1 METLVLVVI
10 VRAIMEIVK
19 FRNGTP
25 CEPKPQPVCL
35 GCSLAHVQY
44 AQNGST
50 AISCTFGGG
59 LRPVKLNVSYCT
71 DFRDRAIVVQIAP
84 VGFTAGL

>member
-10 VRAIMEIVK
+10 VRFIMEIVK

-25 CEPKPQPVCL
+25 GEPKPQSVCV

-44 AQNGST
+44 AQNGRT

-71 DFRDRAIVVQIAP
+71 DFRDRTVLVQIAP
-84 VGFTAGL
+84 IGFAAGS